1 MACASKSSSRQ
12 PKIGIGL
19 GSDARRSRSGARLN
33 QSYARFLDSSH
44 SLPDDST
51 KVETASFAVDRG
63 MRALFAG
70 GTVGNERLTAT
81 TGAVLLVLLAVE
93 GATLISIRSLLS
105 VQVFVGMLLIPRFLS
120 MTVHCSDTSSA
131 CLGSFAPTCSR
142 ASACR
147 GSGFVTGSSS

>member
-1 MACASKSSSRQ
+1 MVCASKSSSRQ

-51 KVETASFAVDRG
+51 KVETASYAVDRG
-63 MRALFAG
+63 MRARLRALFAS

-105 VQVFVGMLLIPRFLS
+105 VHVFVGMLLIPPVVLKLSTTGYRF
-120 MTVHCSDTSSA
+120 A
-131 CLGSFAPTCSR
+131 CYYTRLF
-142 ASACR
+142 
-147 GSGFVTGSSS
+147 SGFHR